1 GECRLPR
8 QPRTQIASAARRNS
22 WRQTGLLSGV
32 VLDWGARDLEFAR
45 CGLIAHGVA
54 RLAPSGDDVKYDLYR
69 GRSHLREVHV
79 ASRLLL
85 YSFPLGLQKIL
96 YLLQLTDQ
104 LFEFCNRCGSNALNK
119 SRNIRVSSGLG
130 LRRRLHVRE
139 IAAFVSRFHALL
151 PPLDP
156 SAQLHEKKDTQ
167 RLYPTRRDFHRLSWT
182 FAGCRDSG
190 RSSPL
195 FTHSGR
201 VSHERCLR
209 DASLSKIEAV
219 TSDGAGLMRR
229 RRRRGARCSSASI
242 AANSFSMARADGA
255 PSVSLRWIVSARSS
269 RTRS

>member
-1 GECRLPR
+1 
-8 QPRTQIASAARRNS
+8 
-22 WRQTGLLSGV
+22 
-32 VLDWGARDLEFAR
+32 
-45 CGLIAHGVA
+45 
-54 RLAPSGDDVKYDLYR
+54 
-69 GRSHLREVHV
+69 
-79 ASRLLL
+79 
-85 YSFPLGLQKIL
+85 
-96 YLLQLTDQ
+96 
-104 LFEFCNRCGSNALNK
+104 
-119 SRNIRVSSGLG
+119 
-130 LRRRLHVRE
+130 
-139 IAAFVSRFHALL
+139 FVSRFHALL

-167 RLYPTRRDFHRLSWT
+167 RLYPTRQDFHRLSWT

-242 AANSFSMARADGA
+242 AANSLSMARAHGA
-255 PSVSLRWIVSARSS
+255 PSVSLRWLVSARSS
-269 RTRS
+269 RTRSEWRASSRSPPSACSTRSASRRLNVPAACHGSRASILWRFLLIVFITNLVRFLPPTTAALLVAFARRGCLVWKMQTFSAFRSSND